1 MPADTALVGRDA
13 EREPAAGGPRG
24 RGRRR
29 AACAGDPRRP
39 RGREDPA
46 ARRGGR
52 RRGGASAP
60 AGFRLIRVA
69 GHEAESEI
77 PYAALSLLLGPLLD
91 GLGALPRPQAAAL
104 EGALNLGPGGT
115 GDRLAVAVA
124 TLGLLA
130 QAAEERPLLLGVDDA
145 HCLDLPTLEALVF
158 AVRRM
163 RAEPIAVLVTARSP
177 ADTSPAVERWLAGLP
192 ELVVGGLDLDA
203 ARRLARPAR
212 VAVPRDLGGHR
223 RQPAGPARAAGGR
236 RAGAA
241 GRAGPAQHP
250 AGARLRAPP
259 RRAARGHPRGPAARR
274 GGGQRRRRRRR
285 GAGRAGAGRGGPG
298 AGRGGGPA
306 RPRRPGRAA
315 TDRGPG
321 SGPRFRHPLIRSAVY
336 HAAAPA
342 RKRAAHRA
350 LAAVHGRREGPAP
363 AERRAF
369 HLAAATPGAD
379 EEVAAQLAA
388 AARSAAA
395 RNNHVTAL
403 ALLERAARLSPTG
416 PARTRRLLEA
426 ALTAQ
431 TAGSV
436 ADATPLLDLA
446 LLETDDPEL
455 ITAAR
460 HLQCRVQMWSG
471 QPTEARDEL
480 LHLADRTAG
489 RRPRPRGR
497 DAQPGRAAEPHD
509 RRPAPRPRGGGPG
522 GRRGARTCR
531 PRSGCRSRSS
541 TRWPWRSPA
550 TATGA
555 RALLAACE
563 PALAAADPLTIDQLP
578 VVAANTYASV
588 EEPEQARRW
597 LETGVRSTRAAGAVG
612 LLPFLLTWLA
622 GACWR
627 DGDWATGLTHAH
639 AAVELAQE
647 TGWATEEPEAL
658 AVLATIEAGLGMDD
672 ACREHAAR
680 ALRLGPASGI
690 HIVEARAERALGL
703 LELGAGRPE
712 AAAGHLRVTGEFAL
726 AHGLGSP
733 VLLDWAGDLAE
744 AYARAGMPGAGPAR
758 PGRAGAGGRRA
769 RPARGPRRRPALHR
783 PAAGRR
789 RGGGRRLHRGAA
801 LARAR
806 PPAVRGGAHPAVP
819 RRAPAQAAPARRRPR
834 GARRRAPRLRPP
846 RRDRVGAARRER
858 AAGRRHPDARAPAAG
873 GAARRAPTADLRPG
887 GPRPGAAAAHP
898 AGAAG
903 RARRRRRGHERRGG
917 RPAVPVPEDDRVP
930 PVERLPQA
938 RHPLPRRAR
947 PGRAERPGG
956 GRRPEA
962 RVRRWRS
969 TWKYFARSAGA
980 MFAELRSK
988 MSPVR
993 SSARATSPEQ
1003 TNWPSMKNVS
1013 LLPVS
1018 IDSAVLTVD
1027 SRL

>member
-1 MPADTALVGRDA
+1 MPADTALVGRDV
-13 EREPAAGGPRG
+13 ERDRLRAALADAAGGAPQALVIR
-24 RGRRR
+24 
-29 AACAGDPRRP
+29 GDPGVGKTRLL
-39 RGREDPA
+39 DA
-46 ARRGGR
+46 AVADAAVAVPG
-52 RRGGASAP
+52 
-60 AGFRLIRVA
+60 GFRLIRVA

-115 GDRLAVAVA
+115 GDRLAVGVA

-130 QAAEERPLLLGVDDA
+130 QAADERPLLLGVDDA

-158 AVRRM
+158 SVRRM

-177 ADTSPAVERWLAGLP
+177 ADTSPAIERWLAGLP
-192 ELVVGGLDLDA
+192 ELVVDGLDLGA
-203 ARRLARPAR
+203 ARRLLGPHASLSRATWQATGGNPLALLELPATGARALPVEPIRLSTRLVHAYER
-212 VAVPRDLGGHR
+212 RLSGLPEATREALLLVAVAGSTDDALTEALAEQGLGLADLE
-223 RQPAGPARAAGGR
+223 PAEEADLLDHEGPVSGDH
-236 RAGAA
+236 
-241 GRAGPAQHP
+241 PAQ
-250 AGARLRAPP
+250 
-259 RRAARGHPRGPAARR
+259 
-274 GGGQRRRRRRR
+274 
-285 GAGRAGAGRGGPG
+285 GR
-298 AGRGGGPA
+298 
-306 RPRRPGRAA
+306 
-315 TDRGPG
+315 
-321 SGPRFRHPLIRSAVY
+321 GPRFRHPLIRSAVY

-342 RKRAAHRA
+342 RKRAAHQA

-379 EEVAAQLAA
+379 EEVAAQVTA

-480 LHLADRTAG
+480 LHLADRTRAA
-489 RRPRPRGR
+489 
-497 DAQPGRAAEPHD
+497 DPGRSAAMRSQAALLSLNIGDQPLGLGAAARAAAESAGLP
-509 RRPAPRPRGGGPG
+509 PAQRLPITLVHALALALAGD
-522 GRRGARTCR
+522 
-531 PRSGCRSRSS
+531 SD
-541 TRWPWRSPA
+541 
-550 TATGA
+550 GA

-563 PALAAADPLTIDQLP
+563 PALAATDPLTIDQLP

-622 GACWR
+622 SACWR

-658 AVLATIEAGLGMDD
+658 AALATLEAGLGMED

-703 LELGAGRPE
+703 LELGAGHPE
-712 AAAGHLRVTGEFAL
+712 VAAAHLRVTGEFAL

-744 AYARAGMPGAGPAR
+744 AYTRAGMPERALRALAVLER
-758 PGRAGAGGRRA
+758 EAAAPG
-769 RPARGPRRRPALHR
+769 R
-783 PAAGRR
+783 PAAHAVALRCTGLL
-789 RGGGRRLHRGAA
+789 RGDEAEAA
-801 LARAR
+801 DAFTEA
-806 PPAVRGGAHPAVP
+806 
-819 RRAPAQAAPARRRPR
+819 
-834 GARRRAPRLRPP
+834 LRW
-846 RRDRVGAARRER
+846 
-858 AAGRRHPDARAPAAG
+858 H
-873 GAARRAPTADLRPG
+873 
-887 GPRPGAAAAHP
+887 
-898 AGAAG
+898 G
-903 RARRRRRGHERRGG
+903 RAHQPFEEARTRLCLGEHLRRRRRLAAARETLGDARRAFARLGAAAWVARAENELRAAGTRTSGHRRPDV
-917 RPAVPVPEDDRVP
+917 R
-930 PVERLPQA
+930 PVEMRPEGPVGPAHRGPAPLRLTPQELQVA
-938 RHPLPRRAR
+938 LVVAAGATNVEAGAQLFLSPKTIEYHLSNAYRKLGIRS
-947 PGRAERPGG
+947 RAEL
-956 GRRPEA
+956 
-962 RVRRWRS
+962 VR
-969 TWKYFARSAGA
+969 
-980 MFAELRSK
+980 
-988 MSPVR
+988 
-993 SSARATSPEQ
+993 
-1003 TNWPSMKNVS
+1003 
-1013 LLPVS
+1013 
-1018 IDSAVLTVD
+1018 AVL
-1027 SRL
+1027 SAPAEASA

>member
-1 MPADTALVGRDA
+1 M
-13 EREPAAGGPRG
+13 
-24 RGRRR
+24 
-29 AACAGDPRRP
+29 
-39 RGREDPA
+39 
-46 ARRGGR
+46 
-52 RRGGASAP
+52 
-60 AGFRLIRVA
+60 
-69 GHEAESEI
+69 
-77 PYAALSLLLGPLLD
+77 
-91 GLGALPRPQAAAL
+91 
-104 EGALNLGPGGT
+104 
-115 GDRLAVAVA
+115 A

-158 AVRRM
+158 SVRRM

-177 ADTSPAVERWLAGLP
+177 ADTSPAIERWLAGLP
-192 ELVVGGLDLDA
+192 ELVVGGLDLGA
-203 ARRLARPAR
+203 ARRLLGPHASLSRATWQATAGNPLALLELPA
-212 VAVPRDLGGHR
+212 
-223 RQPAGPARAAGGR
+223 
-236 RAGAA
+236 
-241 GRAGPAQHP
+241 
-250 AGARLRAPP
+250 AGARALPVEPVRLSTRLVHAYE
-259 RRAARGHPRGPAARR
+259 RRLSGLPEATREALLLVAVAGSADDALTEALAEQGLGLADLEPAEEADLLGHEGPVSGDDPA
-274 GGGQRRRRRRR
+274 Q
-285 GAGRAGAGRGGPG
+285 GP
-298 AGRGGGPA
+298 
-306 RPRRPGRAA
+306 
-315 TDRGPG
+315 
-321 SGPRFRHPLIRSAVY
+321 GPRFRHPLIRSAVY

-379 EEVAAQLAA
+379 EEVAAQVTA

-455 ITAAR
+455 ITTAR

-480 LHLADRTAG
+480 LHLADRTRAA
-489 RRPRPRGR
+489 
-497 DAQPGRAAEPHD
+497 DPGRSAAMRSQAALLSLTIGDQPLGLAAAARAAAEGAGLP
-509 RRPAPRPRGGGPG
+509 PAQRLPITLVHALALALAGD
-522 GRRGARTCR
+522 TD
-531 PRSGCRSRSS
+531 
-541 TRWPWRSPA
+541 
-550 TATGA
+550 GA

-622 GACWR
+622 AACWR

-658 AVLATIEAGLGMDD
+658 AVLATLEAGLGMDD

-703 LELGAGRPE
+703 LELGAGHPE
-712 AAAGHLRVTGEFAL
+712 VAAAHLRVTGEFAL

-744 AYARAGMPGAGPAR
+744 AYTRAGHAGAGPAR
-758 PGRAGAGGRRA
+758 PRRAGTRGRRA

-789 RGGGRRLHRGAA
+789 RGGRRRLHRGAA

-819 RRAPAQAAPARRRPR
+819 GRAPAQAAPARRRPR
-834 GARRRAPRLRPP
+834 DARRRAPRLRPP
-846 RRDRVGAARRER
+846 GRGRLGGARRER
-858 AAGRRHPDARAPAAG
+858 AAGRRHPDVRAPAAG
-873 GAARRAPTADLRPG
+873 RASRRDCARGGPVGRHTAARRRCGSPRRSCRSRSSSPPGPRTSRRAPSCSCPRRRSSTTCRTPTA
-887 GPRPGAAAAHP
+887 
-898 AGAAG
+898 
-903 RARRRRRGHERRGG
+903 
-917 RPAVPVPEDDRVP
+917 
-930 PVERLPQA
+930 
-938 RHPLPRRAR
+938 
-947 PGRAERPGG
+947 
-956 GRRPEA
+956 
-962 RVRRWRS
+962 
-969 TWKYFARSAGA
+969 
-980 MFAELRSK
+980 
-988 MSPVR
+988 
-993 SSARATSPEQ
+993 SSASAPA
-1003 TNWPSMKNVS
+1003 PSS
-1013 LLPVS
+1013 SGPC
-1018 IDSAVLTVD
+1018 
-1027 SRL
+1027 